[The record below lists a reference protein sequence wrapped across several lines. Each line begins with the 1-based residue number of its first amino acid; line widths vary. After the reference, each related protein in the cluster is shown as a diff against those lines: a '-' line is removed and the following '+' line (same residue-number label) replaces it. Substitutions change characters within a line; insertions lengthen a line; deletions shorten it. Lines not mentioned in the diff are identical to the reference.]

1 MARNRGSHEPTVDYT
16 EPARAPDAA
25 PIEPGEAYANVQA
38 GFGENVK
45 WERTF
50 LHVPGEPTED
60 GRPTTDYVDQATGE
74 VFRGAMPQLHHSDG
88 IPVEPPRKR

>member
-1 MARNRGSHEPTVDYT
+1 MARNRGSHEPTVDVSEPSRSPEPV
-16 EPARAPDAA
+16 EPAD
-25 PIEPGEAYANVQA
+25 AYANVQA
-38 GFGENVK
+38 VFGPDVK

-74 VFRGAMPQLHHSDG
+74 LFKGAMNCSRGPCPNSTQVTG
-88 IPVEPPRKR
+88 FP